1 MVKLKLGLIR
11 YLRLLILGLIQH
23 LIKRQL
29 ELLGLMILELI
40 QQRRL
45 LGLILQQRRILEQI
59 VQQRRIL
66 EQIVRMMTLR
76 QILQLLRILGLRLR
90 LLRILGLRLQLLRI
104 LGQIVRLMILRQIQL
119 LRILERMLLGLI
131 QHLMKQQQWMM
142 SLNFPLMMR
151 R

>member
-45 LGLILQQRRILEQI
+45 LGLIL
-59 VQQRRIL
+59 QQRRIL